1 MVCGPKVIIP
11 GAFEEISQKKQAYSL
26 EASQYVKLLDRATGK
41 RWVEKGPMLLFPK
54 PTWEVLDGGVQRAIS
69 LKKVEYVRLI
79 DGISG
84 AIRVERGEQLVFPS
98 ATETILEGEGVG
110 VIGLG

>member
-1 MVCGPKVIIP
+1 MAPELHDDEIKHPDWVKADVY
-11 GAFEEISQKKQAYSL
+11 AFAIL
-26 EASQYVKLLDRATGK
+26 I
-41 RWVEKGPMLLFPK
+41 
-54 PTWEVLDGGVQRAIS
+54 WEVLDGGVQRAIS
-69 LKKVEYVRLI
+69 LKKFEYVRLI